1 MVTAG
6 LVTTGW
12 DFGSIRDGSIM
23 ENFDVIVIGAGMA
36 GASVAAHL
44 AATHRIAL
52 VERERQPGYHSTGR
66 SAALFSEIY
75 GNPVVRALSRASRQF
90 LTEPPD
96 DFAPTPLVRPRGCL
110 FVATTEQLPRLRE
123 FAALPDIGNAT
134 RSVDAAEARRMCP
147 ILRDDYVA
155 AALLEQD
162 SMDID
167 VDALHRGYL
176 RLLRRRGGRLIGDVP
191 VQSLKHDARTWTVR
205 AGTETLTAAVLV
217 NAAGAWADEVAAL
230 AGVRPLG
237 LQPYRRTALLIDPP
251 ADTPIAAWPMVIDS
265 DEQFYFKPEAALL
278 LLSPGDETASVPC
291 DAQPEEWDVAVAVER
306 MQTATTLPI
315 DRVRRRW
322 AGLRSFVADRS
333 PVAGY
338 AGDAEGFF
346 WLAGQGG
353 YGIQTA
359 DALAR
364 AAAALVRNLDLPDD
378 LKRLDIRADALSP
391 SRLK

>member
-1 MVTAG
+1 
-6 LVTTGW
+6 
-12 DFGSIRDGSIM
+12 
-23 ENFDVIVIGAGMA
+23 
-36 GASVAAHL
+36 
-44 AATHRIAL
+44 
-52 VERERQPGYHSTGR
+52 
-66 SAALFSEIY
+66 
-75 GNPVVRALSRASRQF
+75 
-90 LTEPPD
+90 
-96 DFAPTPLVRPRGCL
+96 
-110 FVATTEQLPRLRE
+110 
-123 FAALPDIGNAT
+123 
-134 RSVDAAEARRMCP
+134 
-147 ILRDDYVA
+147 
-155 AALLEQD
+155 
-162 SMDID
+162 
-167 VDALHRGYL
+167 
-176 RLLRRRGGRLIGDVP
+176 
-191 VQSLKHDARTWTVR
+191 LKHDARTWTVR